1 MDDRELLIQIT
12 VRGSHPE
19 FLHGLD
25 LWLSLDLINDQQV
38 KRICKN
44 YLTCPLPVPVVARV
58 NSASEKIPLPVE
70 TISVSRERSN
80 VLTQVW
86 QAFRDELSVRWLLF
100 LGVFLVIGSSG
111 VLAASQWSRFPTF
124 GQYAVLW
131 TYTVVFWGVSYWTKK
146 QENLRLTSQTLQ
158 TIALLLIPINF
169 WAIDSFSLWNNA
181 LEWMLV
187 GLATITLLG
196 IAFLE
201 RRERLSNIYSYLAFC
216 CLCFLHWGWQFLSFS
231 LIAVYLGVF
240 INTLIIV
247 VLQNR
252 QRSHQQYLENFYV
265 TFALTVLLVRAIF
278 IVSTPIQQ
286 LGLAIGILGWTLIEG
301 RRQEVYPQLL
311 GAGGRRKEE
320 GRSFEGRRE
329 EIENTSS
336 PTPLH
341 PYTPTPF
348 PLSKILEN
356 IGFTLLFLAWCVCVG
371 EKFPIQAIA
380 ISGLALHRF
389 WQRLSCYWLR
399 RDLLAISIIGL
410 QGLFLV
416 KELIPLRLRQNFL
429 AFFVEIAKAQQY
441 PDTIYSIT
449 LFPYIIFFVW
459 LTGWLYRKRKEKS
472 QLAIF
477 GEWLTL
483 VLGFILML
491 VSLDNP
497 LARSLNLF
505 LSTITFAYIT
515 RRRLPLKISF
525 IYATHILSLLT
536 LFATIDWW
544 FPKLSSE
551 IWASILITITIAEWL
566 IANFV
571 RTTNHIN
578 LFWYRSCWQMGFLLT
593 GLSYLVLADRVPNR
607 IGFWGLLWLLIPLTL
622 TAIASRINGVRK
634 ISASGFSVGALI
646 FAQFLTLWRSDTR
659 LIGLGLAAIL
669 MALNTNYLRKISVAI
684 VHLGL
689 IFSFAIALVWDEL
702 SLPGWYLFGAIAT
715 IVFWLLHSWFDRR
728 SNTLATLYSQAS
740 DRWAICIC
748 MAELVLL
755 TVRYLTLVIS

>member
-12 VRGSHPE
+12 VKGYHPE

-25 LWLSLDLINDQQV
+25 LWLNLDLINDRQV
-38 KRICKN
+38 KKICQS
-44 YLTCPLPVPVVARV
+44 YLTCPLPVPVITND
-58 NSASEKIPLPVE
+58 NSESEKISRTVVLIA
-70 TISVSRERSN
+70 TARERSN

-86 QAFRDELSVRWLLF
+86 QSFRDELSVRWLLF

-169 WAIDSFSLWNNA
+169 WAIDSFRLWNNV
-181 LEWMLV
+181 LEWTIV
-187 GLATITLLG
+187 ALATISLLG
-196 IAFLE
+196 IVFLE
-201 RRERLSNIYSYLAFC
+201 RKERLSNIYSYLVFC
-216 CLCFLHWGWQFLSFS
+216 CLCFLHWGWQSLSFS

-240 INTLIIV
+240 INTLVIV
-247 VLQNR
+247 LLPNR
-252 QRSHQQYLENFYV
+252 QRSHQQYLENIYV

-278 IVSTPIQQ
+278 VIGTPIQQ
-286 LGLAIGILGWTLIEG
+286 LGLAIGLCGWTLIEG
-301 RRQEVYPQLL
+301 RRQYD
-311 GAGGRRKEE
+311 G
-320 GRSFEGRRE
+320 GRRE
-329 EIENTSS
+329 EAENNPTL
-336 PTPLH
+336 TPLH
-341 PYTPTPF
+341 PYTPKPF
-348 PLSKILEN
+348 PLHKILES
-356 IGFTLLFLAWCVCVG
+356 IGFILLFLAWCVCVD

-380 ISGLALHRF
+380 VSGLALHRF
-389 WQRLSCYWLR
+389 WQRVSCYWLR
-399 RDLLAISIIGL
+399 RDLLAIFIIGF

-416 KELIPLRLRQNFL
+416 KELIPLQFRQNFL
-429 AFFVEIAKAQQY
+429 AFFVEIAKAQQS

-449 LFPYIIFFVW
+449 LFPYVIFFVW
-459 LTGWLYRKRKEKS
+459 LTGRLYRQEKP

-477 GEWLTL
+477 GEWLSI
-483 VLGFILML
+483 VLGFFLML
-491 VSLDNP
+491 VGLDNP
-497 LARSLNLF
+497 LTRSLNLF
-505 LSTITFAYIT
+505 LSTITFAYIP

-525 IYATHILSLLT
+525 IYATHILGLLT

-571 RTTNHIN
+571 RTTNHVKI
-578 LFWYRSCWQMGFLLT
+578 FWYRSCWQIGFLLT
-593 GLSYLVLADRVPNR
+593 GLSYLVLAERVPNR

-622 TAIASRINGVRK
+622 TAIASRISGIRK
-634 ISASGFSVGALI
+634 ISAAGFSVGALI

-669 MALNTNYLRKISVAI
+669 MALNTNYLRKTSVAI
-684 VHLGL
+684 VHLGF

-715 IVFWLLHSWFDRR
+715 IVFWLLRTWFERR
-728 SNTLATLYSQAS
+728 SNNLATLYSQAS
-740 DRWAICIC
+740 DRWGIFICV
-748 MAELVLL
+748 AELLLL
-755 TVRYLTLVIS
+755 TVRYLTLIIS